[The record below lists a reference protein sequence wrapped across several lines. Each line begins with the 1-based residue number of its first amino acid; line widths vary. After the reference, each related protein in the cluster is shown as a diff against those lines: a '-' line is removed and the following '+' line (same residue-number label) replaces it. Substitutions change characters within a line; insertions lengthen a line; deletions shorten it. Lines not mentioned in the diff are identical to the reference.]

1 MRAILIS
8 VALPNPTTPF
18 SRIALTSETP
28 ATSTATGLSLRLA
41 TLLGLGLTLALAFVW
56 GSRPLIHDDLFFHLS
71 TGDFVVEHHT
81 VPTTDPFSFTRAGE
95 RWVSHEWGFGLL
107 AYGAHV
113 LGDYRGLVVLK
124 ALLALSIAALLFLLM
139 LRMAGS
145 DRWKFAVYL
154 VPLLA
159 LGLWAIDEQLI
170 LRPSLVSCLLL
181 LLLLHLL
188 VSFDRSGRWWTF
200 GGIVGLF
207 LLWGNL
213 HSEVLF
219 GLFVLGLVTLEA
231 VLGRLSVF
239 GDSAWRS
246 LLRASPD
253 RPYLRLFG
261 LSVVATL
268 INPNGVQVLL
278 YPFRVAHF
286 LSLGGMDLELGHF
299 TGATP
304 ESQPAFFVLLVLL
317 LVALLPLRDQLHR
330 ISLTQV
336 VSIGVFLFLSLG
348 SHRFIFYFVLLALP
362 TMALLFQ
369 PAMRLMDDARHH
381 RLLRNLLRAVVLLVV
396 GGAVVAGWRSL
407 PEGPVSRHFPAGA
420 VRLLQ
425 EEGIDGRIFN
435 HQNYGGY
442 LHWRLQQPIFWDGRA
457 LLFEPLMRQL
467 PGTPL
472 EVATA
477 QWELDHLLITEHEFK
492 DLATQLT
499 VDRWGL
505 VYWDDFAA
513 LYLRR
518 LPRFGSLLER
528 RELTLLPAFGG
539 VTGLNLIASDPGQA
553 IAAREE
559 LDKILELEPRSQ
571 RALYLEGLISY
582 YRKEYDRAEEELQA
596 AAAIGPNGYVLSAL
610 ADVMEDTGRDEEATR
625 LRRKAIDIDSSPA
638 SNEE

>member
-8 VALPNPTTPF
+8 VVPPIPPATERF
-18 SRIALTSETP
+18 ALTSETP
-28 ATSTATGLSLRLA
+28 TTSNTTKLSLRLV
-41 TLLGLGLTLALAFVW
+41 TLLGLGLTLALAAVW

-71 TGDFVVEHHT
+71 TGDFVVDHHRI
-81 VPTTDPFSFTRAGE
+81 PTTDPFSFTRAGE
-95 RWVSHEWGFGLL
+95 RWITHEWGFGLL
-107 AYGAHV
+107 AYATHA

-139 LRMAGS
+139 LRMAGG
-145 DRWKFAVYL
+145 DRWKSAGYL

-159 LGLWAIDEQLI
+159 LGLWALDDQLV

-188 VSFDRSGRWWTF
+188 LSFDRTGRWWSF

-239 GDSAWRS
+239 AGSTWGS
-246 LLRASPD
+246 LLRASPG
-253 RPYLRLFG
+253 RPYVRLFV

-278 YPFRVAHF
+278 YPFQVVRF
-286 LSLGGMDLELGHF
+286 LSLGGMELDMGHF

-304 ESQPAFFVLLVLL
+304 ESQPAFFLLLVLL
-317 LVALLPLRDQLHR
+317 LVALLPLRQQLHR
-330 ISLTQV
+330 ISLTQA
-336 VSIGVFLFLSLG
+336 VSIGVFLLLSLS

-362 TMALLFQ
+362 TIAMLLE
-369 PAMRLMDDARHH
+369 PAMRWLDESKHY
-381 RLLRNLLRAVVLLVV
+381 RLIRNGLSVAVLALVGSALV
-396 GGAVVAGWRSL
+396 TGCRST
-407 PEGPVSRHFPAGA
+407 PEGPVSRHFPEGA
-420 VRLLQ
+420 VRFLQ
-425 EEGIDGRIFN
+425 EESIGGRIFN
-435 HQNYGGY
+435 HQNYGGF
-442 LHWRLQQPIFWDGRA
+442 LHWRLKQPIFWDGRA
-457 LLFEPLMRQL
+457 LLFEPLMRRL

-472 EVATA
+472 EEATT
-477 QWELDHLLITEHEFK
+477 QWELDHLVITEHEFK
-492 DLATQLT
+492 DLAAQLT
-499 VDRWGL
+499 TDRWGL

-518 LPRFGSLLER
+518 LPRFEPVLDS

-539 VTGLNLIASDPGQA
+539 VTGLNLLAGDPEQA
-553 IAAREE
+553 AAARRE
-559 LDKILELEPRSQ
+559 LDQILELEPRSQ
-571 RALYLEGLISY
+571 RALYLKGLISY
-582 YRKEYDRAEEELQA
+582 YRQEYNQAEAELQS
-596 AAAIGPNGYVLSAL
+596 AAAIGPNGYVLSAM
-610 ADVMEDTGRDEEATR
+610 ADVMQDTGRDEEAAR
-625 LRRKAIDIDSSPA
+625 LRRQAIDVDSSPV
-638 SNEE
+638 SDEE